1 MGVSPKSKPKSKSKP
16 VKQTVMLL
24 DWAVAG
30 IWLLVVY
37 AAGSLA
43 LDSGSW
49 WHYGATLVALV
60 FLIRSIRIAI
70 MRSYGNR

>member
-1 MGVSPKSKPKSKSKP
+1 MGVSPKSNSKSKP
-16 VKQTVMLL
+16 AKQAVLLL
-24 DWAVAG
+24 DWAVAA
-30 IWLLVVY
+30 IWLVIVY
-37 AAGSLA
+37 ATGSLA

-60 FLIRSIRIAI
+60 FLVRSIRIAI